1 MTTESKQMKDTRF
14 ELQGAQDAMFEEEQA
29 HLKQIYSDLLRLG
42 RVVVEK
48 MEKTADQAQQDKRAM
63 AEELSVNLANYADA
77 METYADFAAMNRI
90 VDVSNVVQ
98 ANDAQRLSDITLLL
112 QQPYFAKVV
121 LKFPQFEEAKE
132 IYIGAVGMSD
142 ENYKKLVVDWRS
154 PVAEVYYNQGTGH
167 TSYEANGRTIH
178 TDLQLRRQFDIH
190 EDKLLA
196 CFDTTVAIQDPLLL
210 AALSQSRSDSMR
222 AITTTIQKEQNA
234 VIRHEDVPVLLVVGA
249 AGSGKTSVMMQR
261 IAYLFYQHRDDL
273 RPEDVVIITPNPVFQ
288 RYVSSVLPS
297 LGEENP
303 RIAPWSAILGGLLPE
318 ERGEGKRDVPVE
330 CLQAIDRAVE
340 EFDFE
345 PGDFCDI
352 TCEGVRMVGASAIMK
367 LSTKHNNIA
376 AGPHRIALIQE
387 GIMKRLE
394 TRLTQIAAR
403 EDTLEEMAG
412 LSLDDQIASFGSP
425 FDLLTEEELRDHS
438 RRFVRKRFAAAFEMV
453 EDYSWVDIDRLGAR
467 LLERHGLTTP
477 EWLYLK
483 MCVSGLSDHE
493 ARYVMIDEVQD
504 YTAVQLMVMA
514 RYFRR
519 AYFLL
524 LGDPNQAIEAG
535 TVTFDQ
541 LRDIFNGVRA
551 AGQEELCRMF
561 LPTSYRCTPQIT
573 DLFAG
578 LAQDDLGMTIS
589 SVQREGSDPIMM
601 ECPSEEAY
609 EQELLCAFARLS
621 DREGIAAI
629 IANDGDEAQTL
640 QERLTTLVGQSG
652 EEAACPMLM
661 TAHEELPSGGVVVI
675 PLALAKGLEF
685 DSVVIADASAEAFP
699 GDPRSQRRLYTAISR
714 ATRELTIL
722 SKGSLAPLLGDI
734 R

>member
-1 MTTESKQMKDTRF
+1 MTAESKQMKDTRF

-29 HLKQIYSDLLRLG
+29 HLKQMYSDLLRLG

-154 PVAEVYYNQGTGH
+154 PVAEVYYNQGTGP

-318 ERGEGKRDVPVE
+318 DRGEGKRDVPVE
-330 CLQAIDRAVE
+330 RLQAIDRAVE

-367 LSTKHNNIA
+367 LSTKHSNIA

-483 MCVSGLSDHE
+483 MCVTGLSDHE

-541 LRDIFNGVRA
+541 LRDIFNGARTV
-551 AGQEELCRMF
+551 GQEELCRMF

-573 DLFAG
+573 DLFAR

-589 SVQREGSDPIMM
+589 SVQREGSDPIMV
-601 ECPSEEAY
+601 ECLSEEVY
-609 EQELLCAFARLS
+609 EQELLRVLARLS
-621 DREGIAAI
+621 DQEGIAAI

-685 DSVVIADASAEAFP
+685 DSVVITDASAEAFP
-699 GDPRSQRRLYTAISR
+699 GDPLSQRRLYTAISR

-722 SKGSLAPLLGDI
+722 SKGPLTPLLGDI

>member
-1 MTTESKQMKDTRF
+1 MAIESKQMKDAQF
-14 ELQGAQDAMFEEEQA
+14 ESQGGQDAMFEEEQA
-29 HLKQIYSDLLRLG
+29 HLKQVYADLLRLG

-121 LKFPQFEEAKE
+121 LKYPQFEEAKE
-132 IYIGAVGMSD
+132 LYIGAVGMSD

-154 PVAEVYYNQGTGH
+154 PVAEVYYNQGTGPM
-167 TSYEANGRTIH
+167 SYEANGRTIH
-178 TDLQLRRQFDIH
+178 TDLQLRRQFDIY

-222 AITTTIQKEQNA
+222 VITTTIQKEQNA
-234 VIRHEDVPVLLVVGA
+234 VIRHEEVPVLLVVGA

-303 RIAPWSAILGGLLPE
+303 RIAPWAAILQSLLPAD
-318 ERGEGKRDVPVE
+318 RGEGKRDVPVE
-330 CLQAIDRAVE
+330 RLQTIDQAVV

-367 LSTKHNNIA
+367 LATKHSNVV

-394 TRLTQIAAR
+394 TRLAQIAAR
-403 EDTLEEMAG
+403 KDTLEEMES
-412 LSLDDQIASFGSP
+412 LSLDEQIASFGSP
-425 FDLLTEEELRDHS
+425 FNLLTEDELRDHS

-453 EDYSWVDIDRLGAR
+453 EDYSWVDVDRLGAR

-483 MCVSGLSDHE
+483 MGVTGLSDHE
-493 ARYVMIDEVQD
+493 TRYVMVDEVQD

-519 AYFLL
+519 ARFLL

-541 LRDIFNGVRA
+541 LRNIFGSTQTTE
-551 AGQEELCRMF
+551 QEALSQMF

-573 DLFAG
+573 DLFAS

-589 SVQREGSDPIMM
+589 SVQREGSDPIMV
-601 ECPSEEAY
+601 ECLSEEAY
-609 EQELLCAFARLS
+609 EQELLRVLGCFS
-621 DREGIAAI
+621 GQEGLAAVI
-629 IANDGDEAQTL
+629 TNGEDEAREL
-640 QERLTTLVGQSG
+640 HERVTTLMGQLG
-652 EEAACPMLM
+652 EEVACPTLM
-661 TAHEELPSGGVVVI
+661 TANEELPSGGAVII
-675 PLALAKGLEF
+675 PLSLAKGLEF
-685 DSVVIADASAEAFP
+685 DSVVIADASAESFP
-699 GDPRSQRRLYTAISR
+699 DDPLSQRRLYTAISR

-722 SKGSLAPLLGDI
+722 SKGPLTPLLGE
-734 R
+734 